1 MGELERYGFD
11 PEVQARARR
20 YHAERLWFK
29 IVHYAALIALFLLF
43 AAFGSSKLARAVSG
57 FTGSAWLINLIYT
70 AMFAIGFFLVD
81 ALFDWWSY
89 RIERKYGISTQSGRS
104 WLGDELKG
112 GMVNLVLFL
121 AAVPALYIG
130 IVESHIWWLIA
141 WGIATGF
148 ILLMGFISPVLL
160 MPLFFKF
167 EPLADADLVG
177 RLRRLAERAGVKVI
191 GVFKMGAAA
200 KTKRAIGALT
210 GIGATRRIILS
221 DTLLENYTPD
231 EIETVI
237 AHELGHHV
245 HKDILKGIAAF
256 SAMFLA
262 GFIVVDLTLAPF
274 ARIFGLGNGIETL
287 PLLLI
292 ILGGVFAVLKP
303 LYNTISR
310 WFEGNADQYALE
322 LARKPEAQARV
333 DVKLCDQNLRYAAP
347 HPLIELLFYDHPA
360 GIKRVKRALKF
371 RRNSQR

>member
-1 MGELERYGFD
+1 MNNRIKEYGFD
-11 PEVQARARR
+11 LKTQEKARH

-29 IVHYAALIALFLLF
+29 LVHYAALLALLLLF

-57 FTGSAWLINLIYT
+57 FTDNTWLINLIYT
-70 AMFAIGFFLVD
+70 AIFAVGFFLVD
-81 ALFDWWSY
+81 ALFDWWSHQ
-89 RIERKYGISTQSGRS
+89 IERKYGISTQSVRS

-112 GMVNLVLFL
+112 GVINIILFL
-121 AAVPALYIG
+121 LAIPALYIG
-130 IVESHIWWLIA
+130 IVESHIWWLSA
-141 WGIATGF
+141 WLIATGF

-167 EPLADADLVG
+167 EPLTDEDLVE

-245 HKDILKGIAAF
+245 HKDIWKGITIF

-262 GFIVVDLTLAPF
+262 GFIVVDLALAPF
-274 ARIFGLGNGIETL
+274 ARIFGLGNGIESL
-287 PLLLI
+287 PLFLI
-292 ILGGVFAVLKP
+292 IIAGVFAVLQP
-303 LYNTISR
+303 LHSTISR

-322 LARKPEAQARV
+322 LAHKPEAQARV

-347 HPLIELLFYDHPA
+347 HPLIEFLFYDHPA
-360 GIKRVKRALKF
+360 GVKRVERALEFK
-371 RRNSQR
+371 RNSQ